1 MAGRSAYRGVG
12 LQGVDEKGRVA
23 IPANLRA
30 ALERNTDADA
40 GSKNART
47 FLIGAH
53 ETERCLVAY
62 DEAQGDALWEQ
73 LEARERD
80 YTGERGEIDFNI
92 LREGAG
98 AAETA
103 QYDSSGRFILPAFP
117 RSYARI
123 GRHAFFYGVLKRV
136 EIWDP
141 KTLLEHERAPEIMK
155 EACRFYMAEKGIEP

>member
-1 MAGRSAYRGVG
+1 M
-12 LQGVDEKGRVA
+12 DDKGRVA
-23 IPANLRA
+23 IPSNLRA
-30 ALERNTDADA
+30 ALEKNSGADA
-40 GSKNART
+40 GGKPARN

-53 ETERCLVAY
+53 ESERCLVAY

-73 LEARERD
+73 LEARESQYVGD
-80 YTGERGEIDFNI
+80 KGEIDFNI

-98 AAETA
+98 AAEPA

-123 GRHAFFYGVLKRV
+123 GKHAFFYGVLKRI

-141 KTLLEHERAPEIMK
+141 ATLLEHERAPEIMK
-155 EACRFYMAEKGIEP
+155 EACRFYLAEKGIEL